1 METKAEYVSYCR
13 FCLEVLSDSDE
24 GLRISETI
32 ESWFFELTQL
42 QLKANVEASQYIQH
56 IIIFYNGYLI

>member
-13 FCLEVLSDSDE
+13 FCLEVLPDSE

-42 QLKANVEASQYIQH
+42 HLKANAEASQYIQPN
-56 IIIFYNGYLI
+56 IIFYNGYLI